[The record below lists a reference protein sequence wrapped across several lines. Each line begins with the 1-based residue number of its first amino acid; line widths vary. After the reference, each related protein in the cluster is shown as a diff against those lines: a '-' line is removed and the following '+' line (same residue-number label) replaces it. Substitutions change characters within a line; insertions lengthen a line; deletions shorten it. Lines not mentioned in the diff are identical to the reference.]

1 LSEEAQVEKLL
12 IYRLEKEEE
21 RKEQERKEK
30 EGS

>member
-21 RKEQERKEK
+21 TKEQERKEK
-30 EGS
+30 EG